1 MGAFKTPHNKVMKLT
16 NMQAKLLLFAAL
28 GFILGY
34 CQQEDIISDDY
45 FQTPALRRT
54 SELDQ
59 AGYGWRRRRGDHARR
74 ERQGKQNLR
83 NAERGNKE
91 RKSKG
96 NEAKTK
102 KAAAERKSKNTAA
115 ERKSKNA
122 AALKKEGTQKAQK
135 SKKDQKKAK
144 ARRKLEKQHKHAHQ
158 QFRAAAA
165 KKAGKKAKKADIIR
179 KWREIYKK
187 SVAKAVA
194 KLKRTFSEKVAKAKE
209 KGSKKNVN
217 VDKVACKCVKG
228 RGKSEILGSML
239 LQFGEIRKRLAKKY
253 TGKKYTGCVDNN
265 QLLQFGEVRK
275 GLAKKYANENAA
287 KGQKAIEEGNTSRA
301 GKIATKAALNGAKDL
316 LDCVED
322 QIPKV
327 ARKCSMLLQF
337 GEVRKGLAKK
347 YANTD
352 CVNNRL

>member
-1 MGAFKTPHNKVMKLT
+1 MGFKTPHTKVMKLT

-34 CQQEDIISDDY
+34 CQQEDIISEDS

-122 AALKKEGTQKAQK
+122 AALKKE
-135 SKKDQKKAK
+135 
-144 ARRKLEKQHKHAHQ
+144 EKE
-158 QFRAAAA
+158 
-165 KKAGKKAKKADIIR
+165 AKKADMLR

-187 SVAKAVA
+187 SVAKAAA
-194 KLKRTFSEKVAKAKE
+194 KLKR
-209 KGSKKNVN
+209 
-217 VDKVACKCVKG
+217 
-228 RGKSEILGSML
+228 
-239 LQFGEIRKRLAKKY
+239 
-253 TGKKYTGCVDNN
+253 
-265 QLLQFGEVRK
+265 
-275 GLAKKYANENAA
+275 
-287 KGQKAIEEGNTSRA
+287 
-301 GKIATKAALNGAKDL
+301 
-316 LDCVED
+316 
-322 QIPKV
+322 
-327 ARKCSMLLQF
+327 
-337 GEVRKGLAKK
+337 
-347 YANTD
+347 
-352 CVNNRL
+352 

>member
-1 MGAFKTPHNKVMKLT
+1 MKLT

-34 CQQEDIISDDY
+34 CQQEDIISEDS

-122 AALKKEGTQKAQK
+122 AALKKEGTQKAQE
-135 SKKDQKKAK
+135 SKKEQKAK
-144 ARRKLEKQHKHAHQ
+144 ARRKLENQHKNAHQ

-165 KKAGKKAKKADIIR
+165 KKAEKEAKKADMLR

-187 SVAKAVA
+187 SVAKAAA

-217 VDKVACKCVKG
+217 VDKVARKCVKG

-239 LQFGEIRKRLAKKY
+239 LQWGFVKKS
-253 TGKKYTGCVDNN
+253 TDKVNVDKYV
-265 QLLQFGEVRK
+265 
-275 GLAKKYANENAA
+275 A
-287 KGQKAIEEGNTSRA
+287 KGQKAVEEGNTSRA
-301 GKIATKAALNGAKDL
+301 GKIATKAVLN
-316 LDCVED
+316 
-322 QIPKV
+322 
-327 ARKCSMLLQF
+327 R
-337 GEVRKGLAKK
+337 AKK
-347 YANTD
+347 LLD
-352 CVNNRL
+352 CVNNRIFRL

>member
-1 MGAFKTPHNKVMKLT
+1 MGEKTIHPMAFTTIKTAM
-16 NMQAKLLLFAAL
+16 LLFAAL
-28 GFILGY
+28 CLTFGF
-34 CQQEDIISDDY
+34 CQEKDIVSEDIVSEDAL
-45 FQTPALRRT
+45 QTSSETTRT

-59 AGYGWRRRRGDHARR
+59 AGYGWRRRRGDQARR

-122 AALKKEGTQKAQK
+122 AALKKEGTQKAQE
-135 SKKDQKKAK
+135 SKKEQKAK
-144 ARRKLEKQHKHAHQ
+144 ARLILENQHKNAHQ

-165 KKAGKKAKKADIIR
+165 KKAEKEAKKADMLR

-187 SVAKAVA
+187 SVAKAAA

-217 VDKVACKCVKG
+217 VDKVNVD
-228 RGKSEILGSML
+228 
-239 LQFGEIRKRLAKKY
+239 KY
-253 TGKKYTGCVDNN
+253 V
-265 QLLQFGEVRK
+265 
-275 GLAKKYANENAA
+275 A
-287 KGQKAIEEGNTSRA
+287 KGQKAVEEGNTSRA
-301 GKIATKAALNGAKDL
+301 GKIATKAVLN
-316 LDCVED
+316 
-322 QIPKV
+322 
-327 ARKCSMLLQF
+327 R
-337 GEVRKGLAKK
+337 AKK
-347 YANTD
+347 LLD
-352 CVNNRL
+352 CVNNRIFRL

>member
-34 CQQEDIISDDY
+34 CQQEDIISEDS

-135 SKKDQKKAK
+135 SKKDQKAK

-165 KKAGKKAKKADIIR
+165 KKAEKKAKKADIIR
-179 KWREIYKK
+179 RWREIYQK
-187 SVAKAVA
+187 SLAKAAA

-217 VDKVACKCVKG
+217 VDKVARKCVKG
-228 RGKSEILGSML
+228 R
-239 LQFGEIRKRLAKKY
+239 A
-253 TGKKYTGCVDNN
+253 
-265 QLLQFGEVRK
+265 
-275 GLAKKYANENAA
+275 
-287 KGQKAIEEGNTSRA
+287 
-301 GKIATKAALNGAKDL
+301 
-316 LDCVED
+316 
-322 QIPKV
+322 
-327 ARKCSMLLQF
+327 
-337 GEVRKGLAKK
+337 
-347 YANTD
+347 
-352 CVNNRL
+352 

>member
-1 MGAFKTPHNKVMKLT
+1 MGAFKTPHTKVMKLT

-144 ARRKLEKQHKHAHQ
+144 E
-158 QFRAAAA
+158 
-165 KKAGKKAKKADIIR
+165 ADIIR
-179 KWREIYKK
+179 KWREIYQK
-187 SVAKAVA
+187 SLAKAAA

-217 VDKVACKCVKG
+217 VDKVARKCVKG
-228 RGKSEILGSML
+228 RAKSEILGSML
-239 LQFGEIRKRLAKKY
+239 LQWGFIKKS
-253 TGKKYTGCVDNN
+253 TDKVNVDKYV
-265 QLLQFGEVRK
+265 
-275 GLAKKYANENAA
+275 A
-287 KGQKAIEEGNTSRA
+287 KGQKAVEEGNTSRA
-301 GKIATKAALNGAKDL
+301 GKIATKAVLN
-316 LDCVED
+316 
-322 QIPKV
+322 
-327 ARKCSMLLQF
+327 R
-337 GEVRKGLAKK
+337 AKK
-347 YANTD
+347 LLD
-352 CVNNRL
+352 CVNNRIFRL

>member
-102 KAAAERKSKNTAA
+102 
-115 ERKSKNA
+115 NA

-135 SKKDQKKAK
+135 SKKDQKAK
-144 ARRKLEKQHKHAHQ
+144 ARRKLENQHK
-158 QFRAAAA
+158 
-165 KKAGKKAKKADIIR
+165 
-179 KWREIYKK
+179 
-187 SVAKAVA
+187 
-194 KLKRTFSEKVAKAKE
+194 
-209 KGSKKNVN
+209 
-217 VDKVACKCVKG
+217 
-228 RGKSEILGSML
+228 
-239 LQFGEIRKRLAKKY
+239 
-253 TGKKYTGCVDNN
+253 
-265 QLLQFGEVRK
+265 
-275 GLAKKYANENAA
+275 
-287 KGQKAIEEGNTSRA
+287 
-301 GKIATKAALNGAKDL
+301 
-316 LDCVED
+316 
-322 QIPKV
+322 
-327 ARKCSMLLQF
+327 
-337 GEVRKGLAKK
+337 
-347 YANTD
+347 
-352 CVNNRL
+352 

>member
-34 CQQEDIISDDY
+34 CQQEDIISEDS

-102 KAAAERKSKNTAA
+102 KAAAERKSKNVAA

-122 AALKKEGTQKAQK
+122 AALKKEGTQKAQE
-135 SKKDQKKAK
+135 SKKEQKAK
-144 ARRKLEKQHKHAHQ
+144 ARRKLENQHKHAHQ

-165 KKAGKKAKKADIIR
+165 KKAEKKAKKADIIR
-179 KWREIYKK
+179 KWREIYQKSLAKMAKK
-187 SVAKAVA
+187 
-194 KLKRTFSEKVAKAKE
+194 FSEKVAKAKE

-217 VDKVACKCVKG
+217 VDKVARKCAKG
-228 RGKSEILGSML
+228 QGKSKILGSML
-239 LQFGEIRKRLAKKY
+239 LQWGFIKKS
-253 TGKKYTGCVDNN
+253 TDKVNVDKYVAT
-265 QLLQFGEVRK
+265 
-275 GLAKKYANENAA
+275 
-287 KGQKAIEEGNTSRA
+287 GQKAVKEGQTSRA
-301 GKIATKAALNGAKDL
+301 GKIATKAVLN
-316 LDCVED
+316 
-322 QIPKV
+322 
-327 ARKCSMLLQF
+327 R
-337 GEVRKGLAKK
+337 AKK
-347 YANTD
+347 LLN
-352 CVNNRL
+352 CVNNRIIRL